1 MKIFFKIILWIC
13 IVPTSLFAIDFF
25 VASWDDLPSVGESFI
40 EEVFQLKDDEKTTP
54 EETTPEETTPEET
67 TPEETTPEETT
78 PETEDILLPEGEKN
92 STIQGNV
99 FSYANGT
106 TSIPNNVTV
115 TVDLYYT
122 PSNTL
127 IETVIADDDGQ
138 FSFTV
143 AKGDYTLIINATG
156 YITIT
161 SQQSVNENEIKY
173 TEPIILVNNTQPETG
188 SAAGRVT
195 NALDGRGLANIT
207 IKVRTDWNNREG
219 DYYANFTTTTNSS
232 GYYSIENLPTG
243 YYTVEASFDGYV
255 TGYTNII
262 VMADGAKTDYD
273 FTISPTLSDSNI
285 RIVLTWGASPSDLD
299 SHLIG
304 NTPSNDTFHIYYM
317 SKAYNYQGTQMAN
330 LDVDDTSS
338 YGPETITILKDV
350 YGTYTYY
357 VHDYSNKGSSSSTAL
372 SRSGAV
378 VKVFSGSEQIAE
390 YHVPTNQT
398 GTYWTVFT
406 IDQNGN
412 IVPVN
417 TVSNQP

>member
-1 MKIFFKIILWIC
+1 MKIFFKILFWIC
-13 IVPTSLFAIDFF
+13 TISITF
-25 VASWDDLPSVGESFI
+25 VSVNVLGDVWDELPNVGEGI
-40 EEVFQLKDDEKTTP
+40 VENVLQPKETEATTP

-67 TPEETTPEETT
+67 TPG
-78 PETEDILLPEGEKN
+78 TEDILLPEGEKN
-92 STIQGNV
+92 STLQGNV
-99 FSYANGT
+99 FSYANGNA
-106 TSIPNNVTV
+106 SIPGGVTA

-122 PSNTL
+122 PSNAL
-127 IETVIADDDGQ
+127 IDTVVADNDGQ

-143 AKGDYTLIINATG
+143 AKGDYTLVINAEG
-156 YITIT
+156 YITVT

-173 TEPIILVNNTQPETG
+173 TEPIILVSNTQPSTG
-188 SAAGRVT
+188 SAGGRVT

-207 IKVRTDWNNREG
+207 IKLRENWNNQEG
-219 DYYANFTTTTNSS
+219 DYYGDFTATTNST
-232 GYYSIENLPTG
+232 GYYSIQNLPTG
-243 YYTVEASFDGYV
+243 YYTVEASFEGYV

-273 FTISPTLSDSNI
+273 FTISPILSDNNI
-285 RIVLTWGASPSDLD
+285 RIVLTWGVSPSDLD
-299 SHLIG
+299 SHLTG
-304 NTPSNDTFHIYYM
+304 QTPSNGSFHVFF
-317 SKAYNYQGTQMAN
+317 AEQVYNYGGEQMAN

-338 YGPETITILKDV
+338 YGPETITILKNI

-357 VHDYSNKGSSSSTAL
+357 VHDYTNGNNYSSTAL

-390 YHVPTNQT
+390 YYVPANKT